1 MPDVVIVGAGPIGGA
16 LAFQLARHDVAPS
29 LALVDPT
36 GPIAA
41 GKALD
46 IAQAGPVEGFST
58 RVSGTSDVFVAAG
71 APVVVLADTPSG
83 QELSGEDAFA
93 LLRRV
98 AHASHASRPSVVVC
112 AGATHAALIEDAV
125 RQVGLSRL
133 RVFGTAPEALASAVR
148 AIAAL
153 EARRSPSEVALTVLG
168 LPPHRV
174 VIPWTQATIGGFTA
188 ATVFDAPTQRRVA
201 ARVPHLWPP
210 GPLALAAAAAQAVLG
225 LCGLSRRGFSAFVAP
240 DDHLGR
246 KERTTAVPVVLN
258 SGGIVRIEM
267 PRLSDLDRVTFDNAV
282 RL

>member
-16 LAFQLARHDVAPS
+16 LAFQLAQRDVAPA

-36 GPIAA
+36 GHIAA

-46 IAQAGPVEGFST
+46 IAQAGPVQGFST
-58 RVSGTSDVFVAAG
+58 RVSGSSDVFIAAG
-71 APVVVLADTPSG
+71 APIVVLADTTTG
-83 QELSGEDAFA
+83 QELGGDDAFA
-93 LLRRV
+93 LLRRLV
-98 AHASHASRPSVVVC
+98 HATHAGRPSVVVC
-112 AGATHAALIEDAV
+112 AGATHAAMIERV
-125 RQVGLSRL
+125 VGEVGLSRR

-168 LPPHRV
+168 VPPHV
-174 VIPWTQATIGGFTA
+174 VIPWTQVTIGGFTA
-188 ATVFDAPTQRRVA
+188 TDAIDEPTQRRIA

-225 LCGLSRRGFSAFVAP
+225 LRGLSRRSLSAFVAP
-240 DDHLGR
+240 DDQRGR
-246 KERTTAVPVVLN
+246 KERTAAVPVVLD
-258 SGGIVRIEM
+258 SGGIARIEV
-267 PRLSDLDRVTFDNAV
+267 PPLSGLDRVAFDNAV